1 MNYLVHLYFS
11 APRPLAWAGSLMGD
25 FFKGSRFGEL
35 PDDLVAHLK
44 LHRRLDTF
52 TLDSPPFQA
61 SRRRLCPSFG
71 HGRGIL
77 VDVFYDHFLACQ
89 WQHYSFQPL
98 PEFAHEVY
106 CGLRDCYSYLPEKL
120 QEQLPRMIAG
130 DWLTSYRHETVVERV
145 LLRLEQRLK
154 HKIPLAKGYGQLH
167 RHRAELEKDFA
178 AFMTAVGDYVTSL
191 HSTGTESGGVKQLAD
206 QSCAG
211 SGQSSS
217 KPRG

>member
-1 MNYLVHLYFS
+1 MLLWPRPCKNIVDAGNGPLYMNYLAHLYFS

-35 PDDLVAHLK
+35 PDDLVVHLK

-71 HGRGIL
+71 HGRSIL

-89 WQHYSFQPL
+89 WQDYAQQPL
-98 PEFAHEVY
+98 PEFADDVY
-106 CGLRDCYSYLPEKL
+106 CGLRACCNYLPQRL

-130 DWLTSYRHETVVERV
+130 DWLTSYRQEEVVERV
-145 LLRLEQRLK
+145 LMRLEQRLK
-154 HKIPLAKGYGQLH
+154 HRIPLAQGYEQLH
-167 RHRAELEKDFA
+167 QHRQELESDFA
-178 AFMTAVGDYVTSL
+178 AFMAAAADYVESL
-191 HSTGTESGGVKQLAD
+191 QV
-206 QSCAG
+206 
-211 SGQSSS
+211 
-217 KPRG
+217 